1 MIEKNYIFGHS
12 TVFDNVSQSELP
24 VNLYI
29 SVRDVVPED
38 YVDVI
43 SSLTRKPAV
52 RPMTIGE
59 YKQLWHGKHVGPL
72 SHPFSKEEKD
82 MRFDISPW
90 LHLPDTT
97 YLDVQFPFEFI
108 DAQHPP
114 VEGNMEPYQ
123 P

>member
-1 MIEKNYIFGHS
+1 MIEKHYIFGHS
-12 TVFDNVSQSELP
+12 TFFDKELQRDLL

-29 SVRDVVPED
+29 TVRDVVPED

-43 SSLTRKPAV
+43 SRLTGKPGA

-59 YKQLWHGKHVGPL
+59 RKELWHGKHVGPL
-72 SHPFSKEEKD
+72 SHPLSREEKE
-82 MRFDISPW
+82 MKFDISPW

-108 DAQHPP
+108 PDESFL